1 MGSKWP
7 QMKHLESKPSVT
19 LNNVRQDCQKVNE
32 LIMQVDEQIY
42 GARGGLV
49 PAKVHEFKAL
59 PGDQDAAVKSYT
71 VSC

>member
-1 MGSKWP
+1 
-7 QMKHLESKPSVT
+7 
-19 LNNVRQDCQKVNE
+19 
-32 LIMQVDEQIY
+32 MQVDEQIY